1 MKKETVIKVLEQF
14 QFDKHEYCIL
24 GSGALVMY
32 GILEES
38 NDLDLVLNESGLEKI
53 KKVYPE
59 IYKREDCWYTV
70 TEELEVVI
78 GVVKK
83 VFYHG
88 YPLQD
93 LQELLD
99 FYKERGL
106 EKDKV
111 KVEKINKFFKSINQ

>member
-1 MKKETVIKVLEQF
+1 MNKKRIIEELEQF

-24 GSGALVMY
+24 SSGALVVY
-32 GILEES
+32 GILEEAG
-38 NDLDLVLNESGLEKI
+38 DLDLALNESGLEKI
-53 KKVYPE
+53 KKVYPD
-59 IYKREDCWYTV
+59 IYQREDGWYTV
-70 TEELEVVI
+70 TEECEVVI

-83 VFYHG
+83 GFYHG

-99 FYKERGL
+99 FYKDRDF

-111 KVEKINKFFKSINQ
+111 KVEKINKFLKSINQ